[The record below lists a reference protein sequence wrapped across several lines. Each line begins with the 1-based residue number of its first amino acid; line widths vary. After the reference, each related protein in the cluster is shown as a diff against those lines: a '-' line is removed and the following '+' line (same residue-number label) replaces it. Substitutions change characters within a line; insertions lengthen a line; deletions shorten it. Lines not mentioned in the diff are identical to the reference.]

1 MSEKNRHSVSEELL
15 FRYFVNEVS
24 PDEQE
29 LISTWKAE
37 SEKNLEE
44 FNRVRVFFLDV
55 KAIDS
60 IGKTDSNYN
69 VQIAW
74 KKFQQVNRTEK
85 TSNFGKLKIAASVL
99 LVLGVGLFAYMTNQ
113 VETIELVAQNEQQA
127 IELEDGSKISL
138 NEGSQ
143 LIYPDKFKG
152 GNRQVKLK
160 GEAYFDVAHNPE
172 QPFLIET
179 DEVQVQVLGT
189 KFNINNTNEDSVVVS
204 VDTGKVRMIVG
215 GNEEI
220 LTAGYRGVYY
230 RSTELLVKIESANT
244 GMHNYW
250 RTKTLAFK
258 GATVSEA
265 INAIQKIYDV
275 KVNLSNPDIANCKIN
290 VDFEDE
296 KIEHVLEI
304 IGETLNLVWS
314 NQGDAYLL
322 AGYGCPQ

>member
-204 VDTGKVRMIVG
+204 VDTGKVRMSVG

>member
-15 FRYFVNEVS
+15 FRYFLNEVS
-24 PDEQE
+24 PDEQDIV
-29 LISTWKAE
+29 LSWKAE
-37 SEKNLEE
+37 SEQNLEE
-44 FNRVRVFFLDV
+44 FARVRMVLLDINAV
-55 KAIDS
+55 NS
-60 IGKTDSNYN
+60 IGKGAENYDASL
-69 VQIAW
+69 AW
-74 KKFQQVNRTEK
+74 KKFQQVNHVRK
-85 TSNFGKLKIAASVL
+85 TSSFTWLKIAASIIL
-99 LVLGVGLFAYMTNQ
+99 ILGAGWFTYVSNR
-113 VETIELVAQNEQQA
+113 VETLELIVQNEQQA

-152 GNRQVKLK
+152 SNRKVQLK
-160 GEAYFDVAHNPE
+160 GEAYFEVAHNPE

-179 DEVQVQVLGT
+179 DEVEVQVLGT
-189 KFNINNTNEDSVVVS
+189 KFNVNNTNKDSVVVS
-204 VDTGKVRMIVG
+204 VDSGKVRMSVG
-215 GNEEI
+215 GKEEI

-230 RSTELLVKIESANT
+230 RSTELLVKIETANT

-265 INAIQKIYDV
+265 VNAIQKVYGV
-275 KVNLSNPDIANCKIN
+275 KVKLSNPEIANCKIN
-290 VDFEDE
+290 VDFENE
-296 KIEHVLEI
+296 EIEHVLEI

>member
-29 LISTWKAE
+29 LISTWKTE

-55 KAIDS
+55 KAIES

-74 KKFQQVNRTEK
+74 KKFQQVNPTDK

-189 KFNINNTNEDSVVVS
+189 KFNINNSNEDSVVVS
-204 VDTGKVRMIVG
+204 VDMGKVRMSVG

-265 INAIQKIYDV
+265 INAIQKIYGV